1 MDEKEVVAIHKPW
14 DDDWSPDIVVGVDF
28 GMTCTGVAYSIGPE
42 WLPPRTIQRWPGKLI
57 SELANKVPTA
67 IEFGSASHSVKS
79 WGFLCNTEDPASD
92 IKEYFKLHLAPG
104 PHPDG
109 QITRTEA
116 QRWLQDYIR
125 CICQHVTAH
134 FKDTLPSFASCK
146 VEWVFSVPTTW
157 KDVRMVEETR
167 HLLQRAINTGS
178 PGMSPEH
185 NRAVIG
191 LTEAEAAAVYACKEH
206 YQVNDIVL
214 VCDAGGGTTV
224 GRARSDMKSIV
235 LRLLTVEDVNILQLK
250 SARGEPTKLDQFGS
264 VEGRPIGSVFVDRG
278 MHSLICERLSKVHH
292 RLNLSP
298 SHTAWRMILGRF
310 QRLKCAFGTAAAAN
324 TPSLK
329 LDVPGLK
336 PGPDL
341 PEVEIYDGQMSISW
355 DDLQHCFDTKIAEMF
370 DLLDGQIR
378 QMHDRFAS
386 ERISYLI
393 LSGGFGSSPYVRKRL
408 MERYSSGNRNGHG
421 STGAMRVLMAEEPQL
436 AVVHGLVLDRI
447 QLIKRGV
454 ITFGCRCSPVSYGI
468 ICDQLYVPEK
478 HAGELVRQ
486 DPHDQLR
493 YAIDQVDWLVVQGSP
508 IPPTGLTKEFQ
519 LKLEPGREAETFQ
532 VHIVMSMYPPT
543 QLPRSMSHKGIER
556 VCTLHISTEGV
567 EKKLKNRHWYNRKP
581 VFWKG
586 TFNVRVVVGPADLAF
601 QLWSKDQR
609 IRSSSHP
616 PIAVKWVPAGV

>member
-1 MDEKEVVAIHKPW
+1 MDEKELVAIHKPW
-14 DDDWSPDIVVGVDF
+14 DDDWRPDIVVGVDF

-67 IEFGSASHSVKS
+67 IEYESPSHSVKS

-104 PHPDG
+104 SHPDG
-109 QITRTEA
+109 KITRVEA

-125 CICQHVTAH
+125 CICQHATAH
-134 FKDTLPSFASCK
+134 FRDTLPSFAACK

-167 HLLQRAINTGS
+167 YLLQRAINMGS
-178 PGMSPEH
+178 PGMSPEN

-206 YQVNDIVL
+206 YQMDDIVL
-214 VCDAGGGTTV
+214 VCDAGGGTT
-224 GRARSDMKSIV
+224 
-235 LRLLTVEDVNILQLK
+235 DVNILQLK

-264 VEGRPIGSVFVDRG
+264 VEGRPIGSVFIDRG
-278 MHSLICERLSKVHH
+278 MHSLICERLSKLHN
-292 RLNLSP
+292 RLDMSP

-310 QRLKCAFGTAAAAN
+310 QRLKCAFGTSAAAN

-341 PEVEIYDGQMSISW
+341 PEAEVYDGQMSISW
-355 DDLQHCFDTKIAEMF
+355 DDLQQCFDAKIAEMF

-378 QMHDRFAS
+378 HMHDRFAT

-408 MERYSSGNRNGHG
+408 MERYGSGIGNGHG
-421 STGAMRVLMAEEPQL
+421 NTTAMRILMAEEPQL

-447 QLIKRGV
+447 QLLKRGV
-454 ITFGCRCSPVSYGI
+454 VTFGSRCSPVSYGI
-468 ICDQLYVPEK
+468 ICDQLYIPEK
-478 HAGELVRQ
+478 HAGELIRQ
-486 DPHDQLR
+486 DPHDQLS

-508 IPPTGLTKEFQ
+508 VPPTGFAKEFQ

-532 VHIVMSMYPPT
+532 AHIVMSMYPPAL
-543 QLPRSMSHKGIER
+543 LPKSMSHKGVER

-567 EKKLKNRHWYNRKP
+567 DKKLKNRHWYNRKP

-586 TFNVRVVVGPADLAF
+586 TFSVRVVVGPADLAF

-616 PIAVKWVPAGV
+616 PIAVKWMSAGV

>member
-1 MDEKEVVAIHKPW
+1 MDEKEVVAIHKSW
-14 DDDWSPDIVVGVDF
+14 DDDWRPDIVVGVDF

-67 IEFGSASHSVKS
+67 IEYESASHNVKS
-79 WGFLCNTEDPASD
+79 WGFLCNTEEPASD

-104 PHPDG
+104 SHPDG
-109 QITRTEA
+109 KITRSEA

-134 FKDTLPSFASCK
+134 FRDTLPSFASCK

-167 HLLQRAINTGS
+167 HLLQRAVNTGS
-178 PGMSPEH
+178 LGMLPEY

-214 VCDAGGGTTV
+214 VCDAGGGTT
-224 GRARSDMKSIV
+224 
-235 LRLLTVEDVNILQLK
+235 DVNILQLK
-250 SARGEPTKLDQFGS
+250 SGRGQPTKLDQFGS
-264 VEGRPIGSVFVDRG
+264 VEGRPIGSVFIDRG
-278 MHSLICERLSKVHH
+278 MHSLICERLSKVHD
-292 RLNLSP
+292 RLDMSP

-341 PEVEIYDGQMSISW
+341 PEADIYDGQMSISW

-370 DLLDGQIR
+370 DLLDGQLR
-378 QMHDRFAS
+378 HMHDRFAT

-408 MERYSSGNRNGHG
+408 MERYSSEIGNGHG
-421 STGAMRVLMAEEPQL
+421 NTTAMRILMAEEPQL

-447 QLIKRGV
+447 QLLKRGV
-454 ITFGCRCSPVSYGI
+454 VTFGSRCSPVSYGI

-478 HAGELVRQ
+478 HAGEIIRR
-486 DPHDQLR
+486 DPHDQLS
-493 YAIDQVDWLVVQGSP
+493 YAIDQVDWLVVQGSAVP
-508 IPPTGLTKEFQ
+508 STGFEKEFQ

-543 QLPRSMSHKGIER
+543 LLPKSMSHKGVER

-567 EKKLKNRHWYNRKP
+567 DKKLKNRHWYSRKP

-586 TFNVRVVVGPADLAF
+586 TFSVRVVVGPADLAF

-616 PIAVKWVPAGV
+616 PIAVKWMSAGV